1 MIHYRTKSIVS
12 RRISRLFLQRVTKSE
27 RRYGGVDPDFLI
39 MSVWI
44 GVERR
49 QLKPTQLGR
58 SLMYLDMVQR
68 HGKHAMT
75 QRAGE
80 RSEVGLVS
88 ESVRDCQG

>member
-1 MIHYRTKSIVS
+1 
-12 RRISRLFLQRVTKSE
+12 
-27 RRYGGVDPDFLI
+27 

-49 QLKPTQLGR
+49 RLKPTQVGR

-68 HGKHAMT
+68 HGKRAVT